1 MLKSKLL
8 ILSLLL
14 ACITVTTYGQ
24 DMMQSI
30 FDPKAEVT
38 WLGLDLSKAKLIGD
52 RERWGSTSDVQR
64 FMQAWNDILIK
75 EKDKFNVARALNKE
89 RDKVITRV
97 EVTKESN
104 ANLDVTEMFSN
115 EKSDHVRLRP
125 DDIRAVISEYD
136 LKDAS
141 GLGLMFVVESFSKLD
156 NEAAIW
162 VTFIDLGS
170 KEVLFS
176 ERLAGQPGGMGM
188 RNFWANSV
196 FEVMEQMKKKEFEM
210 WRKKYYRK

>member
-14 ACITVTTYGQ
+14 MCITVPTYSQ

-64 FMQAWNDILIK
+64 FMQAWNDLIVK
-75 EKDKFNVARALNKE
+75 EKDKFNVAKALNKE
-89 RDKVITRV
+89 KDKVNSKV
-97 EVTKESN
+97 EVTKEAN

-115 EKSDHVRLRP
+115 EKTDHVRLRA

-136 LKDAS
+136 LKDAR

-156 NEAAIW
+156 DEAAIW

-176 ERLAGQPGGMGM
+176 ERLTGQPGGMGM

-196 FEVMEQMKKKEFEM
+196 FEVMEQMRKKEFEM